1 MARVPVYDGP
11 QVRSNA
17 LQPVAQREIDVSSGM
32 RAAGQA
38 LGQIGEMADKVVR
51 RDAETEANRIDSE
64 ITSGWLQWDAENR
77 RKYQGQNVDEYGV
90 EANKWWDKA
99 REAYGPNLSPMVQQ
113 AIGQQL
119 ARKKA
124 QALASV
130 AGHIGTEKERFAD
143 DAGEK
148 AALTAIEFGVDTGD
162 TVGAGNQVRKI
173 VAERGSR
180 KGWTTEMVQADQQ
193 RLLGT
198 LHLSAITVMAEKDP
212 TKARA
217 YYDANKGEI
226 PATAQARVEQVLKA
240 EGDNQFAQQFAAQQA
255 TKPLA
260 EQLKAAGEITDPE
273 RRTKALTEVRNNHAM
288 VKAAQAEQ
296 EAAASDEAWQMVG
309 KGRRVPEQ
317 VLMRMNG
324 KERVQLQDHL
334 VDRARLA
341 ANAGNAGG
349 AVKTDWA
356 TYIDTRE
363 KLAAGEKVDLR
374 LLTTKIGPAQ
384 LEQLLDI
391 QTKGK
396 DPAKRPE
403 VATSEQQLSAFTRTL
418 DLKGE
423 KVGQFQSAAY
433 DRFNMFLKAKGK
445 EPTYDERQ
453 QILDQ
458 LTMDVVTKPG
468 LIWDSKAPAY
478 QAPKATRDKALPLPT
493 ADKFVVGKAY
503 TDSKGNRAIYRGNDQ
518 WEPAK

>member
-17 LQPVAQREIDVSSGM
+17 LQPVMQREVDVSSGM

-38 LGQIGEMADKVVR
+38 LTQIADVADKAVR

-77 RKYQGQNVDEYGV
+77 RKYQGQNVDQYGE
-90 EANKWWDKA
+90 EAAKWWDKA
-99 REAYGPNLSPMVQQ
+99 RETYGANLNPMVQG
-113 AIGQQL
+113 AIGQTL

-130 AGHIGTEKERFAD
+130 TGYIGTEKERFAD
-143 DAGEK
+143 QVYDA
-148 AALTAIEFGVDTGD
+148 AQNTDIEMAVDIGD
-162 TVGAGNQVRKI
+162 FVGTAGNIKARAVELGK
-173 VAERGSR
+173 R
-180 KGWTTEMVQADQQ
+180 KGWTTEQVIEEQQ
-193 RLLGT
+193 KRLGAM
-198 LHLSAITVMAEKDP
+198 HLTAITVMSEREPA
-212 TKARA
+212 KASK
-217 YYDANKGEI
+217 YLEDNKGEI
-226 PATAQARVEQVLKA
+226 PQQAQVRARALIDA
-240 EGDNQFAQQFAAQQA
+240 ELDNQKAKTLAAQNA
-255 TKPLA
+255 GKPLA
-260 EQLKAAGEITDPE
+260 EQLAAGAGLPPAVRE
-273 RRTKALTEVRNNHAM
+273 KYNTEVRNNHAM

-296 EAAASDEAWQMVG
+296 EQAASDEAWQLVG
-309 KGRRVPEQ
+309 RGKRVPET

-324 KERVQLQDHL
+324 RERVQLQDHL
-334 VDRARLA
+334 TAKA
-341 ANAGNAGG
+341 KQSAEGTS
-349 AVKTDWA
+349 VKTDWN

-374 LLTTKIGPAQ
+374 LLTTKIAPAQ

-391 QTKGK
+391 QTKSK
-396 DPAKRPE
+396 DPGKRPE

-458 LTMDVVTKPG
+458 LTMDVVTDKG
-468 LIWDSKAPAY
+468 FLWDTKEPAY
-478 QAPKATRDKALPLPT
+478 AAPKTVRDKALPLPT
-493 ADKFVVGKAY
+493 ADKFVVGKVY
-503 TDSKGNRAIYRGNDQ
+503 TDAKGNRAVYRGNDQ

>member
-17 LQPVAQREIDVSSGM
+17 LQPVMQREVDVSSGM

-38 LGQIGEMADKVVR
+38 LTQIADVADKVVR

-99 REAYGPNLSPMVQQ
+99 RETYGANLNPMVQG
-113 AIGQQL
+113 AIGQTL

-130 AGHIGTEKERFAD
+130 TGYIGTEKERFAD

-148 AALTAIEFGVDTGD
+148 AALTAIEFAVDTGD
-162 TVGAGNQVRKI
+162 TAGAASQVRKI
-173 VAERGSR
+173 VAERGAR

-198 LHLSAITVMAEKDP
+198 LHLSAITTMAERDP
-212 TKARA
+212 TQARA
-217 YYDANKGEI
+217 YYDANKREI
-226 PATAQARVEQVLKA
+226 PAQAQARVEQVLKA
-240 EGDNQFAQQFAAQQA
+240 EGDNQFAAQFAAQQA
-255 TKPLA
+255 SKPLA

-273 RRTKALTEVRNNHAM
+273 RRTKTLAEIRNNHAM

-296 EAAASDEAWQMVG
+296 EQAASDEAWQLVG
-309 KGRRVPEQ
+309 RGKRVPET

-324 KERVQLQDHL
+324 RERVQLQDHL
-334 VDRARLA
+334 TAKA
-341 ANAGNAGG
+341 KQSAEGTS
-349 AVKTDWA
+349 VKTDWTA
-356 TYIDTRE
+356 YIDTRE

-374 LLTTKIGPAQ
+374 LLTTKIAPAQ

-391 QTKGK
+391 QTKSK
-396 DPAKRPE
+396 DPGKRPE

-418 DLKGE
+418 DLKEE
-423 KVGQFQSAAY
+423 KAGQFQSAAY

-458 LTMDVVTKPG
+458 LTMDVVTDKG
-468 LIWDSKAPAY
+468 FLWDTKEPAY
-478 QAPKATRDKALPLPT
+478 AAPKTVRDKALPLPT
-493 ADKFVVGKAY
+493 ADKFVVGKVY
-503 TDSKGNRAIYRGNDQ
+503 TDAKGNRAVYRGNDQ